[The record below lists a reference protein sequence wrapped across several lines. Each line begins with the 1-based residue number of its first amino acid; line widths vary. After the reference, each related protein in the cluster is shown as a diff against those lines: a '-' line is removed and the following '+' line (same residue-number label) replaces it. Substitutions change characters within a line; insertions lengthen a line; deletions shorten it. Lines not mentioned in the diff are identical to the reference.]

1 MFNESEYETIWL
13 VYLAAA
19 ACAWLVWW
27 KMTSYIAWWFV
38 REPLWVAMAVLLFT
52 PVRVDP
58 MESAQAPATIIL
70 LLDAVLDTGENQA
83 RMLGDLSLVM
93 GLALVAYVIFAL
105 LRTAWI
111 RWRPIET
118 RYARGQ
124 H

>member
-1 MFNESEYETIWL
+1 MFNESEYETVWL

-38 REPLWVAMAVLLFT
+38 REPLWVTMAVLLFT

>member
-1 MFNESEYETIWL
+1 MFNESEYETVWL

-19 ACAWLVWW
+19 ACGWLVWW
-27 KMTSYIAWWFV
+27 KMTSWIAWWFV

-52 PVRVDP
+52 PVKVDQ
-58 MESAQAPATIIL
+58 MEPAQAPATIIL
-70 LLDAVLDTGENQA
+70 LLDAILDTGDNEA
-83 RMLGDLSLVM
+83 RILGDLSLVM
-93 GLALVAYVIFAL
+93 GVAMLAYIAFAL

-111 RWRPIET
+111 RWKPVET

>member
-1 MFNESEYETIWL
+1 MFNESEYEMVWL

-27 KMTSYIAWWFV
+27 KMASWISWWFV

-58 MESAQAPATIIL
+58 MQSVQAPATIIL

-83 RMLGDLSLVM
+83 RMLGDLSLMM
-93 GLALVAYVIFAL
+93 GVALAAYILFAV
-105 LRTAWI
+105 LRAAWI

-124 H
+124 Q

>member
-1 MFNESEYETIWL
+1 MFNESEYETVWL

-19 ACAWLVWW
+19 ACGWLVWW
-27 KMTSYIAWWFV
+27 KMTSWIAWWFV
-38 REPLWVAMAVLLFT
+38 REPLWVMMAVLLFT
-52 PVRVDP
+52 PVKVDP
-58 MESAQAPATIIL
+58 MGTTQAPGTIIL
-70 LLDAVLDTGENQA
+70 LLDAILNTGENEA

-93 GLALVAYVIFAL
+93 GVALAIYIVFAL
-105 LRTAWI
+105 LRAAWI

>member
-1 MFNESEYETIWL
+1 MFNETEYETVWL

-19 ACAWLVWW
+19 ACGWLVWW
-27 KMTSYIAWWFV
+27 KMTSFIGWWFV

-58 MESAQAPATIIL
+58 MEPAQAPATIIL
-70 LLDAVLDTGENQA
+70 LLDAILDTGDNEA

-93 GLALVAYVIFAL
+93 GLAMLAYIIFAL
-105 LRTAWI
+105 LRAAWI
-111 RWRPIET
+111 RWRPVET